1 MITGQILRDAL
12 ISASNNVENHIEEV
26 NALNVFPV
34 PDGDTGTNMSMTI
47 CAAKRELLQLPDD
60 VTVSKVASKTSSAM
74 LRGARGNSGVI
85 LSLIFRGIA
94 KGLKG
99 IDAASSKDMVL
110 ALSYGVEAAY
120 KAVMKPTEGTILT
133 VVRGATSAGAKF
145 GTENKEAPFEEVFDA
160 VIAGAREALDSTP
173 ELLPVLKK
181 AGVVDAGGTGL
192 LLCFEGMQSVFKD
205 GLIIPLSGETT
216 EVEETPAEVEESEE
230 TENASYSY
238 CAELVVVRN
247 SECKKDPEAL
257 KSYYGSIGD
266 QVVVK
271 IKDEIIK
278 IHIHTNEPGKV
289 INQAIKYGALFN
301 ISIKNM
307 DEAHCKTDLSKINLD
322 VYHKDVAVKKDNSKA
337 KNDSVPITKEVGF
350 VAIAAGEGL
359 KALFMDIGVDT
370 VVSGGQTMNPST
382 EDILNAVEQTPAS
395 VVFVLPNNKNI
406 IMAAEQVDAL
416 STRRVLVLPT
426 RTIPQGIT
434 AMINYNPDAPVEEN
448 HLAMSKSLD
457 TVDTA
462 QVTFAARDSE
472 MDNFHIKAGQM
483 LGMENGKITVVED
496 DAITAA
502 YKITRHLCSRKTSMV
517 TIIFGEGATEE
528 DAVKLEGM
536 ISDKFKGVETAVVEG
551 GQPVYS
557 FIISVE

>member
-60 VTVSKVASKTSSAM
+60 ITVSKVASKTSSAM

-99 IDAASSKDMVL
+99 VDAASSKDMVL

-133 VVRGATSAGAKF
+133 VVRGATSAGAQF
-145 GTENKEAPFEEVFDA
+145 GTENKEAPFEEVFAA
-160 VIAGAREALDSTP
+160 VIAGAKEALDSTP

-216 EVEETPAEVEESEE
+216 EVEETPAEAEESEE

-322 VYHKDVAVKKDNSKA
+322 VYHKDVTVKKDNSKA
-337 KNDSVPITKEVGF
+337 KIDSVPITKEVGF

>member
-337 KNDSVPITKEVGF
+337 KIDSVPITKEVGF

-502 YKITRHLCSRKTSMV
+502 YKITRHLCGRKTSMV

-528 DAVKLEGM
+528 DAAKLEGM

>member
-337 KNDSVPITKEVGF
+337 TIDSVPITKEVGF

>member
-266 QVVVK
+266 QVVLK

-337 KNDSVPITKEVGF
+337 KIDSVPITKEVGF

-416 STRRVLVLPT
+416 STRRVLVLPA

-434 AMINYNPDAPVEEN
+434 AMINYNPDAPLEEN

-528 DAVKLEGM
+528 DAAKLEGM

>member
-337 KNDSVPITKEVGF
+337 KIDSVPITKEVGF

>member
-99 IDAASSKDMVL
+99 IDAASSKEMVL

-337 KNDSVPITKEVGF
+337 KIDSVPITKEVGF

-406 IMAAEQVDAL
+406 IMAAEQVDAI

-434 AMINYNPDAPVEEN
+434 AMINYNPDALVEEN

-528 DAVKLEGM
+528 DAAKLEGM

>member
-145 GTENKEAPFEEVFDA
+145 GTENKEAPFEEVFAA
-160 VIAGAREALDSTP
+160 VIVGAREALDSTP

-181 AGVVDAGGTGL
+181 ACVVDAGGTGL

-337 KNDSVPITKEVGF
+337 KIDSVPITKEVGF

-528 DAVKLEGM
+528 DAAKLEGM

>member
-99 IDAASSKDMVL
+99 IDAASSKEMVL

-337 KNDSVPITKEVGF
+337 KIDSVPITKEVGF

-406 IMAAEQVDAL
+406 IMAAEQVDAI

-528 DAVKLEGM
+528 DAAKLEGM

>member
-337 KNDSVPITKEVGF
+337 TIDSVPITKEVGF

-528 DAVKLEGM
+528 DAAKLEGM

>member
-216 EVEETPAEVEESEE
+216 EVEETPTEVEKSEE

-301 ISIKNM
+301 VSIKNM
-307 DEAHCKTDLSKINLD
+307 DEAHCKTELSKINLD

-337 KNDSVPITKEVGF
+337 KIDSIPITKEVGF

-528 DAVKLEGM
+528 DAAKLEGM